1 MSSHDPF
8 AALRI
13 RDFKLYSIGGLLAI
27 IGQQMQSVAVGWEL
41 YERTNSAMSLGWIG
55 LVQALPVILLAL
67 PAGQLADRFD
77 RRRIVMIAQIFMSL
91 CSVGLALL
99 SYYKG
104 SVTLLYGLLLL
115 WGVAKA
121 FTWPARAAMIA
132 QLVPLNLFSNA
143 ATWNSTVFQVGA
155 ISGPALGGLIIAQY
169 DSALPVYI
177 IDAIFGIARLISVIL
192 IKSKQTSYAKEPM
205 TLNSLVAGFDF
216 VWRTKIILA
225 TISLDLFAVL
235 LGGATTL
242 LPIFAKDIL
251 QVGPSGLGWLRAA
264 PSIGAVLMAAVLV
277 YLPPMKQAGKAL
289 LWSVIIFGIT
299 TIIFGF
305 SKSFLL
311 SFSMLFIAGAVDN
324 ISVVVRQTLVQV
336 LTPDEMRGRVSAVNS
351 IFITSSNEIGGF
363 ESGLVAAIF
372 TPVISVVSGGI
383 GTVLVVIATILIW
396 PEVKQIGSLQ
406 ELGKPPSTS

>member
-8 AALRI
+8 AALRL
-13 RDFKLYSIGGLLAI
+13 RDFRLYSIGGLLAI

-41 YERTNSAMSLGWIG
+41 YERTGSAMALGWVG
-55 LVQALPVILLAL
+55 LVQALPVLLLAL

-77 RRRIVMIAQIFMSL
+77 RRRIVIVAQVFMSL
-91 CSVGLALL
+91 CSAGLALL

-104 SVTLLYGLLLL
+104 SITLLYALLLM
-115 WGVAKA
+115 WGIAKA
-121 FTWPARAAMIA
+121 FTWPARAAMIS
-132 QLVPLNLFSNA
+132 QLVPLNLFTNA
-143 ATWNSTVFQVGA
+143 ATWNSTVFQTGA
-155 ISGPALGGLIIAQY
+155 ISGPALGGLIIAY
-169 DSALPVYI
+169 YNSALPVYI
-177 IDAIFGIARLISVIL
+177 IDAIFGIARLISVLL
-192 IKSKQTSYAKEPM
+192 IKSKQNSYSKEPM

-216 VWRTKIILA
+216 VWKTKIILA

-264 PSIGAVLMAAVLV
+264 PSIGAVLMAFILV
-277 YLPPMKQAGKAL
+277 YLPPLKQAGKAL
-289 LWSVIIFGIT
+289 LWSVIIFGLA
-299 TIIFGF
+299 TIVFGF

-363 ESGLVAAIF
+363 ESGLVAAFFSPI
-372 TPVISVVSGGI
+372 ISVVSGGI
-383 GTVLVVIATILIW
+383 GTILVVIATILIW

-406 ELGKPPSTS
+406 ELNKQ

>member
-8 AALRI
+8 AALRL
-13 RDFKLYSIGGLLAI
+13 RDFQLYSAGGLLAI

-41 YERTNSAMSLGWIG
+41 YERTNSAMSLGFIG
-55 LVQALPVILLAL
+55 LLQALPVILLAL
-67 PAGQLADRFD
+67 PAGQLADRID
-77 RRRIVMIAQIFMSL
+77 RRRIVQAAQLFMSF

-104 SVTLLYGLLLL
+104 PVLLFYALLLL

-121 FTWPARAAMIA
+121 FSWPARAAMLS

-155 ISGPALGGLIIAQY
+155 ISGPALGGLLIAEY
-169 DSALPVYI
+169 NSALPVYI
-177 IDAIFGIARLISVIL
+177 IDAVFGLARLISVAL
-192 IKSKQTSYAKEPM
+192 IKSKQTSYSKEPM
-205 TLNSLVAGFDF
+205 TLGSLIAGFDF

-264 PSIGAVLMAAVLV
+264 PSVGAVLMAFLLV
-277 YLPPMKQAGKAL
+277 YLPPMKQAGRAL
-289 LWSVIIFGIT
+289 LWSVIVFGLA
-299 TIIFGF
+299 TIVFGL
-305 SKSFLL
+305 SRSFTL
-311 SFSMLFIAGAVDN
+311 SFAMLFLAGAVDN
-324 ISVVVRQTLVQV
+324 VSIVVRQTLVQV

-363 ESGLVAAIF
+363 ESGLVAALF

-383 GTVLVVIATILIW
+383 GTIIVVIATVLIW
-396 PEVKQIGSLQ
+396 PQVRKIGSLQ
-406 ELGKPPSTS
+406 ELNKQQM

>member
-1 MSSHDPF
+1 MTSHDPF
-8 AALRI
+8 AALRL
-13 RDFKLYSIGGLLAI
+13 RDFRLYSIGGLLAI

-77 RRRIVMIAQIFMSL
+77 RRHIVIVAQVFMSL
-91 CSVGLALL
+91 CSIGLAFF
-99 SYYKG
+99 SYYKASIG
-104 SVTLLYGLLLL
+104 LLYALLLL

-121 FTWPARAAMIA
+121 FTWPARAAMIS
-132 QLVPLNLFSNA
+132 QLVPINLFSNA
-143 ATWNSTVFQVGA
+143 ATWSSTVFQVGA
-155 ISGPALGGLIIAQY
+155 ISGPALGGLIIAEY
-169 DSALPVYI
+169 NSALPVYI
-177 IDAIFGIARLISVIL
+177 IDAIFGVARLISMLL
-192 IKSKQTSYAKEPM
+192 IKSKQTSFNKEPM
-205 TLNSLVAGFDF
+205 TLGSLIAGFDF

-251 QVGPSGLGWLRAA
+251 HVGPSGLGWLRAA
-264 PSIGAVLMAAVLV
+264 PSIGAVLMAFVLV
-277 YLPPMKQAGKAL
+277 YSPPMRQAGKAL
-289 LWSVIIFGIT
+289 LWSVIIFGLA

-305 SKSFLL
+305 SRSFSL
-311 SFSMLFIAGAVDN
+311 SFVMLFIAGAVDN

-372 TPVISVVSGGI
+372 NPVVSVVSGGI
-383 GTVLVVIATILIW
+383 GTILIVVATILIW

-406 ELGKPPSTS
+406 ELSKNK